1 MQNFNEWFLT
11 TTRNQEFI
19 ELVLFLNS
27 QTPAE
32 ELEREAGTTLKVDT
46 GICHWFLFQ
55 SSYLWGAQIIQVP
68 NHHNTGQ
75 KSFYEARKPSRIAP
89 GLNDSFCSALCF
101 AVLGICPRALAAGDA
116 HVSESALLTDL
127 EESTNISPCLLD
139 LTGQKLNTNNGRR
152 REGMTPHPCQLSFP
166 NCWPQIRELE
176 QGRVSW
182 VVCDC
187 CTKRNNFSAE
197 EFLSFLHRPSD
208 AMGH

>member
-1 MQNFNEWFLT
+1 MQNFNEWVLI

-19 ELVLFLNS
+19 KLVLFFNS

-32 ELEREAGTTLKVDT
+32 ELEREAGTTLKADT

-55 SSYLWGAQIIQVP
+55 SFYLAIAAWGAQIIQVP

-101 AVLGICPRALAAGDA
+101 AVLGICLQALAAGDA

-127 EESTNISPCLLD
+127 EESTNISSCLLD
-139 LTGQKLNTNNGRR
+139 LT
-152 REGMTPHPCQLSFP
+152 
-166 NCWPQIRELE
+166 
-176 QGRVSW
+176 
-182 VVCDC
+182 
-187 CTKRNNFSAE
+187 
-197 EFLSFLHRPSD
+197 
-208 AMGH
+208 